1 MVSDVINTR
10 LVLRLCFVKGVVT
23 GSFFSDSHLQVRADV
38 QSPQV
43 CLQNS
48 QLVFSDLYIGVSTK
62 GSVTLFNQTL
72 LPSHF
77 SWMVGS
83 APFKVIL

>member
-1 MVSDVINTR
+1 MEENG
-10 LVLRLCFVKGVVT
+10 LRCFL
-23 GSFFSDSHLQVRADV
+23 FDSHVWVRADV

-43 CLQNS
+43 CLLNS
-48 QLVFSDLYIGVSTK
+48 KLVLSELYIGVPTN

-77 SWMVGS
+77 SWMVCN
-83 APFKVIL
+83 AK